1 MLNIRQSLKFSF
13 FLVFAF
19 LLISIQK
26 VNAAAIACNAN
37 ETAQTFSFSGT
48 NTWPSGTTSKS
59 FNVGTA
65 PNAVTLTFTHT
76 QAAGVTPITGDPQL
90 RTQGNVANSLAISSD
105 GGEAN
110 GVLLATLSF
119 TTNRSI
125 NKLSYSI
132 FDHDR
137 SVSTNFIDRT
147 ISSVVTPSG
156 TTFPSAITEQTSGN
170 HTISVGTGTAT
181 GLASYSCADT
191 DNACNV
197 YYEFNSSGITSSTT
211 QFRTLK

>member
-90 RTQGNVANSLAISSD
+90 RTQMLTTPMAVSSN
-105 GGEAN
+105 GGYA
-110 GVLLATLSF
+110 GGALLSNFSALS
-119 TTNRSI
+119 S
-125 NKLSYSI
+125 KSSY
-132 FDHDR
+132 
-137 SVSTNFIDRT
+137 
-147 ISSVVTPSG
+147 
-156 TTFPSAITEQTSGN
+156 
-170 HTISVGTGTAT
+170 
-181 GLASYSCADT
+181 
-191 DNACNV
+191 
-197 YYEFNSSGITSSTT
+197 
-211 QFRTLK
+211 